1 MLPRTL
7 EPEAMAGQEEA
18 SVYNTMDHAAVNAAF
33 VADLLAAAQ
42 VPTLQGKPWFV
53 LDAGTG
59 TGHIPI
65 ELCQQ
70 RDEVRVLA
78 VDLSEAM
85 LNLARANVESAGLS
99 SRIQIETADCKA
111 LPLEDG
117 AADVVMSNSLVHHIP
132 DPLPSLTEF
141 WRIVRPGG
149 LLFVRDLARPD
160 SETAVESIVDR
171 VADDGTAYERQL
183 LRQSLHA
190 ALTAAEADNL
200 ARSIGLPPGSAQM
213 TSDRHWTLQAIKPLK

>member
-18 SVYNTMDHAAVNAAF
+18 TVYNAMDHAAVNAAF

-42 VPTLQGKPWFV
+42 VPTLLTKSWFV

-70 RDEVRVLA
+70 RDDVRVLA

-85 LNLARANVESAGLS
+85 LNLARANVERAGLS

-111 LPLEDG
+111 LPLADG
-117 AADVVMSNSLVHHIP
+117 TADVVMSNSLIHHIP
-132 DPLPSLTEF
+132 DPQPALAEF
-141 WRIVRPGG
+141 WRIVHPGG

-171 VADDGTAYERQL
+171 VAADGTPYERQL

-190 ALTAAEADNL
+190 ALTADEADDM
-200 ARSIGLPPGSAQM
+200 ARSIGLPSGSVRM
-213 TSDRHWTLQAIKPLK
+213 TSDRHWTLLAIKPFK

>member
-7 EPEAMAGQEEA
+7 EPEAMAGEEEA
-18 SVYNTMDHAAVNAAF
+18 SVYNSMDHGAVNAVF
-33 VADLLAAAQ
+33 VSDLLAAAQ
-42 VPTLQGKPWFV
+42 VPTLESGPWFV

-59 TGHIPI
+59 TGHVPI

-70 RDEVRVLA
+70 RDNVRVLA
-78 VDLSEAM
+78 VDLSDAM
-85 LNLARANVESAGLS
+85 LELARANVEQAGFS
-99 SRIQIETADCKA
+99 SRVQIESADCKD
-111 LPLEDG
+111 LPLGDG

-132 DPLPSLTEF
+132 DPLPALAEF

-160 SETAVESIVDR
+160 SEANVEMIVDR
-171 VADDGTAYERQL
+171 VAADGTTYERQL

-190 ALTAAEADNL
+190 AITAEEVDDL
-200 ARSIGLPPGSAQM
+200 AKSIGLQLGSVRM
-213 TSDRHWTLQAIKPLK
+213 TSDRHWTLQAVKPLT